1 MAKNTGVESV
11 IEHLFSSR
19 YGDYTQI
26 QRGSIPIWQEDERKE
41 K

>member
-11 IEHLFSSR
+11 IEHLFSSI